1 VQTLSH
7 PNGWRRDTAQR
18 LLVERNDASVV
29 PSLTSLATTAKDP
42 RTRLHALWTLDGMER
57 LEPATV
63 LQALEDSSR
72 DVRTSA
78 VRLSERWLATG
89 DAAMLKA
96 VIAHGTDADWSVRRQ
111 VAASLGEAKG
121 EARDTAIAAVLTRNG
136 DDPIVVDAA
145 ISGVAGREAAVLD
158 ALVSSSTESPALVAS
173 MATLS
178 ATLVRARQ
186 DDVAQSLFQRLSD
199 KTKPEWQR
207 AAMMTGVEAAV
218 LNSPLPGSSGR
229 GRGNQGGAAPCPT
242 CPGGR
247 AGPGGAPAFP
257 TGTPR
262 AAAPA
267 APPAARGNTPT
278 IALVLQREP
287 ALVSVAGEGN
297 DLGKRATAVLAR
309 IGWPG
314 KAGEATATPLS
325 PEEQKRFEAGEQ
337 VYKTICEACH
347 QPDGRGREKLAP
359 SLIGSDFAQASDPGV
374 PARILINGKE
384 GQVGLMPPLGASLT
398 DDQVAAV
405 LTFIRRSWGQ
415 TASPVA
421 PATVSGVRSQTSSRA
436 RPWTNEELQKLI
448 DAGGRQVP

>member
-1 VQTLSH
+1 
-7 PNGWRRDTAQR
+7 
-18 LLVERNDASVV
+18 
-29 PSLTSLATTAKDP
+29 
-42 RTRLHALWTLDGMER
+42 
-57 LEPATV
+57 
-63 LQALEDSSR
+63 
-72 DVRTSA
+72 
-78 VRLSERWLATG
+78 
-89 DAAMLKA
+89 
-96 VIAHGTDADWSVRRQ
+96 
-111 VAASLGEAKG
+111 
-121 EARDTAIAAVLTRNG
+121 
-136 DDPIVVDAA
+136 
-145 ISGVAGREAAVLD
+145 
-158 ALVSSSTESPALVAS
+158 
-173 MATLS
+173 
-178 ATLVRARQ
+178 
-186 DDVAQSLFQRLSD
+186 
-199 KTKPEWQR
+199 
-207 AAMMTGVEAAV
+207 
-218 LNSPLPGSSGR
+218 
-229 GRGNQGGAAPCPT
+229 
-242 CPGGR
+242 
-247 AGPGGAPAFP
+247 
-257 TGTPR
+257 
-262 AAAPA
+262 
-267 APPAARGNTPT
+267 
-278 IALVLQREP
+278 VLQREP

-421 PATVSGVRSQTSSRA
+421 PATVGGVRSQTSSRA